1 MLCANRRVAMQ
12 GGPGAAHF
20 YIYTTD
26 IGTTIYL
33 PECQYAIKPSVI
45 SNVLPFCACLP
56 AC

>member
-1 MLCANRRVAMQ
+1 MCANRRVAMQ